1 MHIASIFC
9 ISIMKSPLKEIPF
22 FLYKLDV
29 VIKWILFTMQKSLL
43 LHIIKND
50 DKQTCSSFYLHHK
63 EKNLISLS
71 FYSFDAR
78 GKQLEEAV
86 HWQDDAVLRSKAYF
100 YYDTMPPALKIKKVG
115 KEDAGEYRWVLCPIS
130 TSHKSTRI

>member
-1 MHIASIFC
+1 MNFIYDAKVAIAAYY
-9 ISIMKSPLKEIPF
+9 KEA
-22 FLYKLDV
+22 
-29 VIKWILFTMQKSLL
+29 
-43 LHIIKND
+43 D
-50 DKQTCSSFYLHHK
+50 DKQTCSSFYLASQE
-63 EKNLISLS
+63 EKSHLSLS

-115 KEDAGEYRWVLCPIS
+115 KEDAGEYR
-130 TSHKSTRI
+130 